1 MARQSKQDKLIDAE
15 INKIYCQTF
24 SGVQVDIM
32 ELPKIFQ
39 IGKKAY
45 LAGEDIK
52 QAMIEYVNS
61 IRKN

>member
-1 MARQSKQDKLIDAE
+1 MARKSKADKLIDAE

-24 SGVQVDIM
+24 SGVQVNIM

-39 IGKKAY
+39 VGKKAY

-52 QAMIEYVNS
+52 AAMIAYVET